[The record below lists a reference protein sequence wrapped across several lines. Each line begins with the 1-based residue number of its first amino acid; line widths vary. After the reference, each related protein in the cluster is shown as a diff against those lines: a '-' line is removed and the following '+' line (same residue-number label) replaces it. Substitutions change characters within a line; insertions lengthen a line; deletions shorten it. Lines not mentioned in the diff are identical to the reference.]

1 MHGCEITIQV
11 LRVVMLVSRLTALVF
26 GLLVVLVSLS
36 LGAAIRGASGFP
48 HSSLRRVKS
57 PVSQNDFLGPSDSK
71 RSDERHGEAT
81 VREVPRT
88 LDLSLNVKVTENG
101 RYDNDAVSY
110 VSQGGGNGYAAEK
123 RATEELVKNGERLTS
138 SAMTD
143 EALTTKT
150 KTQERKEASKNQV
163 PFLSS
168 TKSFQKS
175 EESALVSEDPT
186 FPSTGKGI
194 IKEEKG
200 DTAKNETRSSHAKNR
215 CEFRSAPP
223 DVVFPDAFE
232 EFSRS
237 MEANLSPDDQ
247 PDEELLDSLL
257 PDGCHYTE
265 RQKKKVMCTG
275 ANMTSIP
282 EFEHARNIETLHFS
296 GTSIVQVTNLDPLPR
311 SLKALYFSNG
321 MLKVFDGRNLNR
333 VSGLEVLHLD
343 NNFITSWSL
352 VTTFY
357 SMGGFAEQNT
367 IKTLNIRSNQ
377 ITYPPQ
383 PVGDNETVLPYLE
396 TFVLSENPLCYLPD
410 TLFKPLRN
418 SNVTS
423 LYLKNCNI
431 DEFYGSPLSYL
442 PNLEVLD
449 LTGNRAINETELR
462 DLLLPLGR
470 LKQLFLG
477 NNNYQTVPT
486 KALSLVNGTLENLDL
501 HSSTFTCLDNSS
513 FPIMPVLT
521 HLDLKYCRINAI
533 REHTFQGFPMLR
545 ELNLDGNSLTT
556 VPPEVL
562 LPSLQILT
570 LSDNPRAN
578 GNDGDQRFSMED
590 VSFQDMVNL
599 KTIQLNQVIMEKI
612 ERSYFNDLY
621 NLEEL
626 SLTGCGI
633 KTIENFSFV
642 NLTKLQHLNLSENYI
657 TTLYNDSLVGLVNLI
672 SLDLS
677 NNKLKGINRM
687 GRSGVSSSAV
697 RTYSLSSGTVSD
709 AREIDSILER
719 VRAPSPLIPWLSSIR
734 RNARAVGPLGW
745 QGKDL
750 PRTTIAAYAFS
761 DLVRLRT
768 LNLSENMIMLLP
780 PELFHNLTNLLIL
793 DISYNRLMTWDDPVL
808 GSIPNLTELHL
819 RTNLLDGITDA
830 MEVDFRKESLKL
842 VDLQDNTFKCDC
854 SLSKFNR
861 SLNTSNFLNWP
872 YLCREG
878 KADVDMEEYI
888 ARAPCNFATQ
898 PENHGRMRAIV
909 ISTIVSSLLLVAS
922 VMVYRK
928 RWYVRYFMYTVRMRT
943 KVVREEADK
952 YLYDTFVCYSQTDR
966 QWVFEHLVAK
976 LEDGGRYRV
985 CIHERDFTV
994 GQEITDNIINSVER
1008 SRKVVVVLSPAFIRS
1023 SWCMFEL
1030 QMASNKILDERKSKL
1045 IMLLLEHIPDEEQPK
1060 KLKYLLK
1067 TRTYIE
1073 WVPDLESQK
1082 LFWARLMRAIS
1093 KPSDSEAIA
1102 ASTKL

>member
-71 RSDERHGEAT
+71 GSDERHGEAT

-110 VSQGGGNGYAAEK
+110 VSQAGGNGYAAEK

-143 EALTTKT
+143 EVLTTTT

-186 FPSTGKGI
+186 FPSAGKGR

-377 ITYPPQ
+377 ITYPVSTFSPSIVRISCLSVLTDKIFASV
-383 PVGDNETVLPYLE
+383 PSPFTVL
-396 TFVLSENPLCYLPD
+396 F
-410 TLFKPLRN
+410 
-418 SNVTS
+418 
-423 LYLKNCNI
+423 
-431 DEFYGSPLSYL
+431 
-442 PNLEVLD
+442 
-449 LTGNRAINETELR
+449 
-462 DLLLPLGR
+462 
-470 LKQLFLG
+470 
-477 NNNYQTVPT
+477 
-486 KALSLVNGTLENLDL
+486 
-501 HSSTFTCLDNSS
+501 
-513 FPIMPVLT
+513 
-521 HLDLKYCRINAI
+521 
-533 REHTFQGFPMLR
+533 
-545 ELNLDGNSLTT
+545 
-556 VPPEVL
+556 
-562 LPSLQILT
+562 
-570 LSDNPRAN
+570 
-578 GNDGDQRFSMED
+578 
-590 VSFQDMVNL
+590 
-599 KTIQLNQVIMEKI
+599 
-612 ERSYFNDLY
+612 
-621 NLEEL
+621 
-626 SLTGCGI
+626 
-633 KTIENFSFV
+633 
-642 NLTKLQHLNLSENYI
+642 
-657 TTLYNDSLVGLVNLI
+657 
-672 SLDLS
+672 
-677 NNKLKGINRM
+677 
-687 GRSGVSSSAV
+687 
-697 RTYSLSSGTVSD
+697 
-709 AREIDSILER
+709 
-719 VRAPSPLIPWLSSIR
+719 
-734 RNARAVGPLGW
+734 
-745 QGKDL
+745 
-750 PRTTIAAYAFS
+750 
-761 DLVRLRT
+761 
-768 LNLSENMIMLLP
+768 
-780 PELFHNLTNLLIL
+780 
-793 DISYNRLMTWDDPVL
+793 
-808 GSIPNLTELHL
+808 
-819 RTNLLDGITDA
+819 
-830 MEVDFRKESLKL
+830 
-842 VDLQDNTFKCDC
+842 
-854 SLSKFNR
+854 
-861 SLNTSNFLNWP
+861 
-872 YLCREG
+872 
-878 KADVDMEEYI
+878 
-888 ARAPCNFATQ
+888 
-898 PENHGRMRAIV
+898 
-909 ISTIVSSLLLVAS
+909 
-922 VMVYRK
+922 
-928 RWYVRYFMYTVRMRT
+928 
-943 KVVREEADK
+943 
-952 YLYDTFVCYSQTDR
+952 
-966 QWVFEHLVAK
+966 
-976 LEDGGRYRV
+976 
-985 CIHERDFTV
+985 
-994 GQEITDNIINSVER
+994 
-1008 SRKVVVVLSPAFIRS
+1008 
-1023 SWCMFEL
+1023 
-1030 QMASNKILDERKSKL
+1030 
-1045 IMLLLEHIPDEEQPK
+1045 
-1060 KLKYLLK
+1060 
-1067 TRTYIE
+1067 
-1073 WVPDLESQK
+1073 
-1082 LFWARLMRAIS
+1082 
-1093 KPSDSEAIA
+1093 
-1102 ASTKL
+1102 